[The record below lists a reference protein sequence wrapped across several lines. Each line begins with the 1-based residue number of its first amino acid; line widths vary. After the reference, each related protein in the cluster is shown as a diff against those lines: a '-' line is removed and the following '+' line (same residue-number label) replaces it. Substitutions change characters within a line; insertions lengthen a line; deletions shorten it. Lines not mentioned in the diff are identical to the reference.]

1 MRQVSAAVTLING
14 IVGLPAALGNGTAEA
29 TTAAS
34 TTHRVLPDAA
44 VTRAIVQRA
53 LENPQAW
60 SIASLEAS
68 QQELAAHFSS
78 QTHDAAAAYPLT
90 LSSQPPERPDI
101 LTLCWAEAF
110 GPDRGWS
117 CMAPPNRSLLQ
128 MRPQVRDRV
137 ERESRV
143 QFLDVT
149 VIRVRGHII
158 GHL

>member
-14 IVGLPAALGNGTAEA
+14 IVGLPAALGNGTAEEQTETTA
-29 TTAAS
+29 TTPAAS

-117 CMAPPNRSLLQ
+117 RVAPPNRSLLQ
-128 MRPQVRDRV
+128 MRPQVRYRV
-137 ERESRV
+137 
-143 QFLDVT
+143 
-149 VIRVRGHII
+149 
-158 GHL
+158 

>member
-1 MRQVSAAVTLING
+1 MSAAVTLING
-14 IVGLPAALGNGTAEA
+14 IVGLPAALGNGTAEEQTKTTA
-29 TTAAS
+29 TTTAAS

-68 QQELAAHFSS
+68 QRDLAAHFSS

-90 LSSQPPERPDI
+90 LSSQPSERPDI

-117 CMAPPNRSLLQ
+117 RVAPPNRSLLQ
-128 MRPQVRDRV
+128 MRPQVRYRV
-137 ERESRV
+137 ERAASV
-143 QFLDVT
+143 P
-149 VIRVRGHII
+149 
-158 GHL
+158 

>member
-14 IVGLPAALGNGTAEA
+14 IVGLPAALGSGTAEEQTE
-29 TTAAS
+29 TTTGS

-68 QQELAAHFSS
+68 QRELAAHFSS

-143 QFLDVT
+143 RSLMSP
-149 VIRVRGHII
+149 
-158 GHL
+158 